1 MSLVTLKQVTLSVG
15 GPPLLD
21 AVDLRLEKG
30 ERVCLLGR
38 NGEGKSTL
46 LHLLADVRRADSG
59 EILREKG
66 LRTGFM
72 PQQVPLG
79 LTGTVFDVVAAG
91 LADGDAHGRRHEVL
105 EACTRAD
112 VDPEA
117 AFPTLSTG
125 MQRRVLMAKALV
137 DDPQLLLLDEPTNH
151 LDIDAIGWLEGV
163 IGRYRGCVVFV
174 THDRAF
180 LRRTAGRIVEL
191 DRGRLRDWTC
201 GYDLFLE
208 RRDEALRVEEE
219 QRAEFDRKLAREEVW
234 IRQGVRER
242 RTRNEGRVRELIK
255 MRRERSD
262 RRERQTDATFR
273 IQEAERSGR
282 LVLRAE
288 GLTFGY
294 GDQPI
299 VENIDATVMRGDRVG
314 IVGRNGCGKTTLLKL
329 LLGQLTP
336 DAGSVRIGTN
346 IETAYFDQRRDQLD
360 EEKTVLENV
369 TGGNENVIVGGR
381 AVHAVT
387 YLKQF
392 LFSPDRART
401 PITRLSGGERN
412 RLLLAKLFTQ
422 PANLLILDEPTND
435 LDLETLELLEELLL
449 EFDGTVL
456 LVSHD
461 REFLDRVATG
471 TLVFT
476 GGAEVVESVGGWS
489 DWVKAGG
496 SSSTAKAK
504 KAKSPKPARDKTPK
518 ARKLSWKEEREL
530 EALPARLE
538 ESESERDA
546 LHEKLAD
553 PELYKEAAAKVT
565 EIKERLDALET
576 ELTGLYERWEE
587 LEGIREASQ

>member
-1 MSLVTLKQVTLSVG
+1 MSLISLKQVTLSVG

-46 LHLLADVRRADSG
+46 LHLLADERGPDGG
-59 EILREKG
+59 EIVREKG

-72 PQQVPLG
+72 PQQVPTG
-79 LTGTVFDVVAAG
+79 LSGTVFEVVGGG
-91 LADGDAHGRRHEVL
+91 LHDGDADGRRHEVL
-105 EACTRAD
+105 EACTRAE

-117 AFPTLSTG
+117 GFDTLSTG
-125 MQRRVLMAKALV
+125 MQRRVLMARALV

-151 LDIDAIGWLEGV
+151 LDIDAIAWLESV
-163 IGRYRGCVVFV
+163 IGRYQGAVVFV

-180 LRRTAGRIVEL
+180 LRRTAQRIVEL

-201 GYDLFLE
+201 GYDTFLV

-219 QRAEFDRKLAREEVW
+219 QRAEFDRKLAQEEIW

-242 RTRNEGRVRELIK
+242 RTRNEGRVRELLK
-255 MRRERSD
+255 MRNERRD
-262 RRERQTDATFR
+262 RRERQSDASFR
-273 IQEAERSGR
+273 IQDAERSGR

-294 GDQPI
+294 GDTPI
-299 VENIDATVMRGDRVG
+299 VNNVATTLMRGDRVG

-336 DAGSVRIGTN
+336 DAGTVRIGTN
-346 IETAYFDQRRDQLD
+346 IEIAYFDQRRAQLD
-360 EEKTVLENV
+360 EDKTVLENV
-369 TGGNENVIVGGR
+369 TGGNETLIIGGR
-381 AVHAVT
+381 AVHAMT

-392 LFSPDRART
+392 LFTPDRART

-422 PANLLILDEPTND
+422 PANLLVLDEPTND

-449 EFDGTVL
+449 DFEGTVL

-476 GGAEVVESVGGWS
+476 GAGQVVESVGGWS

-496 SSSTAKAK
+496 SATTTRQKTAKT
-504 KAKSPKPARDKTPK
+504 PKPERAAKPK
-518 ARKLSWKEEREL
+518 ARKLTWKETREL
-530 EALPARLE
+530 EDLPARLE
-538 ESESERDA
+538 QAEAERDA
-546 LHEKLAD
+546 LHGRLAD
-553 PELYKEAAAKVT
+553 PNLYKVSGTVVAELT
-565 EIKERLDALET
+565 EQLET
-576 ELTGLYERWEE
+576 QEIELAALYTRWEE
-587 LEGIREASQ
+587 LEKIREGSL